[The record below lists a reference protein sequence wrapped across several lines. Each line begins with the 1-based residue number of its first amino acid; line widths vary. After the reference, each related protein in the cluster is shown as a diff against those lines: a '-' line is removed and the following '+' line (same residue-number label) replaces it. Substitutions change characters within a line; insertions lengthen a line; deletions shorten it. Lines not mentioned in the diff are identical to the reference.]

1 MLATSI
7 FIETPEHVF
16 TRRKTTCSGH
26 DGYAFSPLLVSKAED
41 IVSST
46 INAVSSCKKLYLTGS
61 LAQQI

>member
-26 DGYAFSPLLVSKAED
+26 DGYAFSPKTLFQVQLMQSQ
-41 IVSST
+41 
-46 INAVSSCKKLYLTGS
+46 AVKNC
-61 LAQQI
+61 I